1 MPEARGSSARV
12 FAGNLRHLAKKSQS
26 FAFKIM
32 RPDQMDYALPLFIE
46 EIQILTMLRDVPGI
60 TPMVECGF
68 IKIEEGQALP

>member
-12 FAGNLRHLAKKSQS
+12 FAGNLRNQAKKPLS

-32 RPDQMDYALPLFIE
+32 RPDQLDYALPLFIE

-60 TPMVECGF
+60 TPYG
-68 IKIEEGQALP
+68 